1 MNHETIRKA
10 DASATCAKNR
20 WSHVLGDLGDRLG
33 DLRRTNV
40 ATRARDA
47 MRTADDGMHQHPYTA
62 MAAMAFAGLIAG
74 ILIARR

>member
-1 MNHETIRKA
+1 MNDETTRNA
-10 DASATCAKNR
+10 DANTACAKNT
-20 WSHVLGDLGDRLG
+20 WSRVLEDLG
-33 DLRRTNV
+33 DLRHSDV

-74 ILIARR
+74 ILLARR